1 MAAVTVTVA
10 NLPKVQAR
18 LTELGQVKIPKV
30 MAKVV
35 KAGALPMRA
44 AIKAA
49 GASMFEN
56 SRGPSGGG
64 LEQGIRFK
72 KARDKK
78 AAVPT
83 YMVGPFGKGTRH
95 RHLVI
100 NGHAIH
106 GHISG
111 RIGGDAAA
119 RVGGGKR
126 THPVPFVEAGR
137 KASASGSVAAI
148 ETAARAAL
156 AAAEKL

>member
-1 MAAVTVTVA
+1 MSGVTITVT

-30 MAKVV
+30 MAQVV
-35 KAGALPMRA
+35 KAGATPMRK

-49 GASMFEN
+49 GASMFEH

-72 KARDKK
+72 KGRDKK

-83 YMVGPFGKGTRH
+83 YIVGPFGKGTRH
-95 RHLVI
+95 RNLVI

-106 GHISG
+106 GHVSG
-111 RIGGDAAA
+111 RVGGDAAA
-119 RVGGGKR
+119 RVGGKR
-126 THPVPFVEAGR
+126 SKPVPFVEAGR
-137 KASASGSVAAI
+137 KAAQGASVAAI
-148 ETAARAAL
+148 EAAARAAL